1 MYFYTQIG
9 VNEMNVRKPFK
20 CADGSTVSVQGSAFH
35 YCTPRADNAT
45 YTEVEVMVD
54 NAPES
59 WEIYDA
65 GDDGVYANVPLTMVA
80 ELIAARGGL
89 DFADAL
95 HFRKMVY

>member
-1 MYFYTQIG
+1 
-9 VNEMNVRKPFK
+9 MNVREPFK

-35 YCTPRADNAT
+35 YCSPRVDNVT

-65 GDDGVYANVPLTMVA
+65 GGVYANVPLSMVA

-89 DFADAL
+89 DFADAFN
-95 HFRKMVY
+95 FRQMVY